1 MIDSER
7 FKLLYGPYV
16 PPKCQ
21 VGDKLR
27 CEHRDREV
35 TVSAISD
42 TPIRWP
48 CAWGRG
54 PRSPILCGE
63 LIRAV
68 RLESAIAVA
77 HHWGVNRATVSLWRR
92 ELKVARMTLGSI
104 RLRIDYSTEI
114 LTPEVR
120 AMAAEARKSPEV
132 RARLGRPRRS
142 NMIAVQHKAAPRP
155 RSDRSKRR
163 MSEAMRKAWEHRKA
177 HDLPLGHGWTKE
189 EIALLGT
196 AIDREVGRKLGQTEV
211 AVRAKREYVGIPPFF
226 ARWTEEEISRLGV
239 DTDRAIA
246 EALGRTAYSVPNQ
259 RGDRGIPVCRWPGP
273 GPGDTEGKEG

>member
-35 TVSAISD
+35 TVGAISD

-77 HHWGVNRATVSLWRR
+77 HHWGVNRATVSLWRQ

-120 AMAAEARKSPEV
+120 DGGGGEEV
-132 RARLGRPRRS
+132 SRS
-142 NMIAVQHKAAPRP
+142 AGQTGTTPAVQHDRRPAQGSAAATVGPI
-155 RSDRSKRR
+155 
-163 MSEAMRKAWEHRKA
+163 EASH
-177 HDLPLGHGWTKE
+177 
-189 EIALLGT
+189 
-196 AIDREVGRKLGQTEV
+196 
-211 AVRAKREYVGIPPFF
+211 VRAHAEG
-226 ARWTEEEISRLGV
+226 LG
-239 DTDRAIA
+239 ASESA
-246 EALGRTAYSVPNQ
+246 
-259 RGDRGIPVCRWPGP
+259 
-273 GPGDTEGKEG
+273 